1 MTNPERITSSQ
12 NPRLKEVLRLRKRR
26 HRDRRQS
33 ILIDGS
39 REVCRAIEA
48 GVDIQ
53 ELYVTDAFWQA
64 TETAGWRTSLD
75 SNVRVSLVSADLLD
89 RIAYGDRNEGVVA
102 VAVPPATS
110 LSGLSLP
117 PDPLVLILEGVEK
130 PGNVGA
136 VVRTADAAGID
147 AVIVVDAGTDLFN
160 PNAIRASLG
169 TLFSMAICAADLDEI
184 QPWLA
189 ERALQVIVTRV
200 DGADWYDQF
209 DYCRGTAIV
218 LGSEADGVTECW
230 KSAAY
235 QAAKLPMLG
244 IADSLNV
251 SATAAVLCYEANRQ
265 RRALKP

>member
-12 NPRLKEVLRLRKRR
+12 NARLKEVLRLRKRR
-26 HRDRRQS
+26 HRNRRQS

-39 REVCRAIEA
+39 REVCRAIAA

-64 TETAGWRTSLD
+64 TESAGWRTNLSSD
-75 SNVRVSLVSADLLD
+75 VRVGLLSADLLD

-102 VAVPPATS
+102 VAAPPATS
-110 LSGLSLP
+110 LHDLSLP
-117 PDPLVLILEGVEK
+117 PDPLVLLLEGVEK

-169 TLFSMAICAADLDEI
+169 TLFSMSICAVDLDDRVGHPTI
-184 QPWLA
+184 LVIWALLKRKA
-189 ERALQVIVTRV
+189 ESVSDALP
-200 DGADWYDQF
+200 F
-209 DYCRGTAIV
+209 
-218 LGSEADGVTECW
+218 
-230 KSAAY
+230 
-235 QAAKLPMLG
+235 
-244 IADSLNV
+244 
-251 SATAAVLCYEANRQ
+251 
-265 RRALKP
+265 